1 MFRALGIAQKL
12 AVAALLFLAP
22 VGYVL
27 VALVGNQNTTIA
39 FSDKERTGTLYLRQ
53 LAKVHAE
60 LAGIALGN
68 GTTAGTGGAGIIE
81 TAEREFGDGM
91 ESAEMAKAAASAV
104 RAVKQDG
111 AGGDEARAALRA
123 LILRVGDKSNLI
135 LDPDLDSFYV
145 MDIMLVKLPEAL
157 DRTVSMV
164 ALARSTFADSVM
176 DAEEKVAFYVELGGL
191 KAVTDG
197 IAASLASAYSGSADG
212 SVKAS
217 LDVPATKLAAD
228 LGKLISSIEQGAPG
242 ASTVTALLGKLT
254 AMYDATSADLER
266 LLDNRVSGF
275 KSSQF
280 WTLLIT
286 ALLFVG
292 ASGVVLLVVRR
303 GVLNPLLGLT
313 EAMKR
318 LAAGDLESAIS
329 GVDRR
334 DEIGAMAA
342 ATAIFRDA
350 AHRNRELE
358 ADQERMNANRMRRH
372 EALETLTQDFQA
384 AISGQ
389 LRAVA
394 AAATELQATAGALN
408 SEAERASEQASL
420 AAESAEAASR
430 NADLVATAAEE
441 LSGASNEIGSQVE
454 KTTITTRVAV
464 EQANRAQGVTHE
476 LTDVAAGVTQI
487 VQFIQDI
494 ASQTNLLALNATI
507 EAARAGEAGK
517 GFAVVANEVKNL
529 ATQTSKATE
538 EVTAKVDA
546 VVTAANA
553 VASLIAE
560 VSRTIQAI
568 DGNSGTIASAVTEQ
582 SASTSEISRNVQEA
596 AEKTTHAS
604 ENIGLVRE
612 TTDFT
617 KVAASQLL
625 AAASDLSLQAETLRG
640 EVDQFLAAMT
650 KAGERR
656 SFERRSHDAPV
667 ILKIEGKSV
676 SGRMVDISDG
686 GASLKIEG
694 NWRVGMQ
701 ATVAIH
707 GVDLPSRIVE
717 AGSGAMRV
725 QFLFDE
731 QTHNKVMALF
741 DRGLAA

>member
-1 MFRALGIAQKL
+1 MFRGLGIAQKL

-39 FSDKERTGTLYLRQ
+39 FSDKERVGTLYLRQ
-53 LAKVHAE
+53 LAKVHQE
-60 LAGIALGN
+60 LAAAALASGKAV
-68 GTTAGTGGAGIIE
+68 GAGAGIIE
-81 TAEREFGDGM
+81 AAERQYGNGM
-91 ESAEMAKAAASAV
+91 ESADLAKAAATAV
-104 RAVKQDG
+104 RAVNSDG
-111 AGGDEARAALRA
+111 AGGDEARAALRT
-123 LILRVGDKSNLI
+123 LISKVGDKSNLI

-164 ALARSTFADSVM
+164 SLARRTFADGIL
-176 DAEEKVAFYVELGGL
+176 DPEEKVGFYVELGGL
-191 KAVTDG
+191 KAVADG
-197 IAASLASAYSGSADG
+197 IEASLASAYSGSADG

-217 LDVPATKLAAD
+217 LDVPARALAGD
-228 LGKLISSIEQGAPG
+228 LGNLLSTIERGVPEA
-242 ASTVTALLGKLT
+242 AAVSTLLARQT
-254 AMYDATSADLER
+254 TMYDASSADLER
-266 LLDNRVSGF
+266 LLNNRVNGF
-275 KSSQF
+275 TSSQF

-286 ALLFVG
+286 ALLFLA

-303 GVLNPLLGLT
+303 GVLTPLLGLT
-313 EAMKR
+313 DAMKR
-318 LAAGDLESAIS
+318 LADGDLESAIP
-329 GVDRR
+329 GLERHDQ
-334 DEIGAMAA
+334 IGAMAA

-350 AHRNRELE
+350 AHRNRVLE
-358 ADQERMNANRMRRH
+358 TEQERMHANRARRH
-372 EALETLTQDFQA
+372 EALEALTQDFQS

-394 AAATELQATAGALN
+394 AAATQLQSTAGSLN
-408 SEAERASEQASL
+408 SEAERASEQATQAS
-420 AAESAEAASR
+420 ESAEAASR
-430 NADLVATAAEE
+430 NAGLVATAAEE

-454 KTTITTRVAV
+454 KTTVTTRVAV
-464 EQANRAQGVTHE
+464 EQAGRAQGVTRE

-517 GFAVVANEVKNL
+517 GFAVVAGEVKNL

-546 VVTAANA
+546 VVTSANR

-560 VSRTIQAI
+560 VARTIEAI
-568 DGNSGTIASAVTEQ
+568 NGNSGTIAAAVTQQ

-596 AEKTTHAS
+596 AEKTNHAS

-640 EVDQFLAAMT
+640 EVDQFLSAMT

-656 SFERRSHDAPV
+656 GFERRAHDVPV
-667 ILKIEGKSV
+667 TLKVGRQTV
-676 SGRMVDISDG
+676 AGRMNDISDG
-686 GASLKIEG
+686 GTSLRIDG
-694 NWRVGMQ
+694 TWNVGMP
-701 ATVAIH
+701 AAVAIH
-707 GVDLPSRIVE
+707 GVEIPGRIVE
-717 AGSGAMRV
+717 AGNGIVRM
-725 QFLFDE
+725 QFLFDQE
-731 QTHNKVMALF
+731 THNTVMALF
-741 DRGLAA
+741 DHTIAA

>member
-1 MFRALGIAQKL
+1 MH
-12 AVAALLFLAP
+12 
-22 VGYVL
+22 
-27 VALVGNQNTTIA
+27 
-39 FSDKERTGTLYLRQ
+39 E
-53 LAKVHAE
+53 E
-60 LAGIALGN
+60 LAGAALGN
-68 GTTAGTGGAGIIE
+68 GKGSSAGAGIIE
-81 TAEREFGDGM
+81 AAERQFGDGM
-91 ESAEMAKAAASAV
+91 ESAELAKAAAAAV
-104 RAVKQDG
+104 RAVKSDG
-111 AGGDEARAALRA
+111 TGGDEARAALRA
-123 LILRVGDKSNLI
+123 LISRVGDKSNLI

-164 ALARSTFADSVM
+164 SLARRTFADGIM
-176 DAEEKVAFYVELGGL
+176 DPEEKVGFYVELGGL

-217 LDVPATKLAAD
+217 LDAPATRLAGD
-228 LGKLISSIEQGAPG
+228 LGKLISTIEQGAPE
-242 ASTVTALLGKLT
+242 ASAVTSILGKLT
-254 AMYDATSADLER
+254 TMYDASSADLER
-266 LLDNRVSGF
+266 LLDNRVNGF

-286 ALLFVG
+286 TLLFVA
-292 ASGVVLLVVRR
+292 ASAVVLLVVRR
-303 GVLNPLLGLT
+303 GVLTPLLGLT

-318 LAAGDLESAIS
+318 LAAGDLESAIP
-329 GVDRR
+329 GMGRH

-342 ATAIFRDA
+342 ATAVFRDA
-350 AHRNRELE
+350 AHRNHELE
-358 ADQERMNANRMRRH
+358 REQKRMQANRARRH

-394 AAATELQATAGALN
+394 AAATELQSTAGALN

-430 NADLVATAAEE
+430 NAELVATAAEE

-464 EQANRAQGVTHE
+464 EQAGRAQGVTRE
-476 LTDVAAGVTQI
+476 LTEVAAGVTQI

-517 GFAVVANEVKNL
+517 GFAVVAGEVKNL

-538 EVTAKVDA
+538 EVTAKVNA
-546 VVTAANA
+546 VVASANG
-553 VASLIAE
+553 VASLIGE
-560 VSRTIQAI
+560 VSRTIEAI

-604 ENIGLVRE
+604 QNIGLVRE

-650 KAGERR
+650 NAGERR
-656 SFERRSHDAPV
+656 GFERRKHDTPV
-667 ILKIEGKSV
+667 TLKSVGKSV
-676 SGRMVDISDG
+676 AGRMVDISDG
-686 GASLKIEG
+686 GTSLRIEG
-694 NWRVGMQ
+694 SWSVGMQ
-701 ATVAIH
+701 ATVSIH
-707 GVDLPSRIVE
+707 GMELPGRIVE
-717 AGSGAMRV
+717 AKRRHRSHTVPVRRGNPQQGHGVVRPQAGGVRLSGGQAGGRGRNGSQPGWLPGV
-725 QFLFDE
+725 I
-731 QTHNKVMALF
+731 
-741 DRGLAA
+741 

>member
-27 VALVGNQNTTIA
+27 MALVGNQNTTIA
-39 FSDKERTGTLYLRQ
+39 FSDKERVGTLYLRQ
-53 LAKVHAE
+53 LAKVHQE
-60 LAGIALGN
+60 LAAAALASGKA
-68 GTTAGTGGAGIIE
+68 AGAGAGIIE
-81 TAEREFGDGM
+81 AAERQYGNGM
-91 ESAEMAKAAASAV
+91 ESADLAKAAATAV
-104 RAVKQDG
+104 RAVKPDG

-123 LILRVGDKSNLI
+123 LISKVGDKSNLI

-164 ALARSTFADSVM
+164 SLARRTFADGVL
-176 DAEEKVAFYVELGGL
+176 DPEEKVGFYVELGGL
-191 KAVTDG
+191 KAVADG
-197 IAASLASAYSGSADG
+197 IEASLASAYSGSADG

-217 LDVPATKLAAD
+217 LDVPARALAGD
-228 LGKLISSIEQGAPG
+228 LGKLLSTIERGAPE
-242 ASTVTALLGKLT
+242 AAAVSTLLARLT
-254 AMYDATSADLER
+254 TMYDASSADLER
-266 LLDNRVSGF
+266 LLNNRINGF
-275 KSSQF
+275 TSSQF

-286 ALLFVG
+286 ALLFLA

-303 GVLNPLLGLT
+303 GVLTPLLGLT
-313 EAMKR
+313 DAMKR
-318 LAAGDLESAIS
+318 LADGDLESAIP
-329 GVDRR
+329 GLDRH
-334 DEIGAMAA
+334 DQIGAMAA

-350 AHRNRELE
+350 AHRNRALE
-358 ADQERMNANRMRRH
+358 AEQKRMHANRARRH
-372 EALETLTQDFQA
+372 EALEALTQDFQS

-394 AAATELQATAGALN
+394 AAATQLQSTAGSLN
-408 SEAERASEQASL
+408 SEAERASEQATQAS
-420 AAESAEAASR
+420 ESAEAASR
-430 NADLVATAAEE
+430 NAGLVATAAEE
-441 LSGASNEIGSQVE
+441 LSGASSEIGAQVE
-454 KTTITTRVAV
+454 KTTVTTRVAV
-464 EQANRAQGVTHE
+464 EQAGRAQGVTRE

-517 GFAVVANEVKNL
+517 GFAVVAGEVKNL

-546 VVTAANA
+546 VVTSANR

-560 VSRTIQAI
+560 VARTIEAI
-568 DGNSGTIASAVTEQ
+568 NGNSGTIAAAVTQQ

-596 AEKTTHAS
+596 AEKTNHAS

-640 EVDQFLAAMT
+640 EVDQFLSAMT

-656 SFERRSHDAPV
+656 GFERRAHDVPV
-667 ILKIEGKSV
+667 TLKVGHQTV
-676 SGRMVDISDG
+676 AGRMNDISDG
-686 GASLKIEG
+686 GTSLRIDG
-694 NWRVGMQ
+694 TWNVGMP
-701 ATVAIH
+701 AAVVIH
-707 GVDLPSRIVE
+707 GVEIPGRIVE
-717 AGSGAMRV
+717 AGNGIVRM
-725 QFLFDE
+725 QFLFDQE
-731 QTHNKVMALF
+731 THNTVMALY
-741 DRGLAA
+741 DHTIAA